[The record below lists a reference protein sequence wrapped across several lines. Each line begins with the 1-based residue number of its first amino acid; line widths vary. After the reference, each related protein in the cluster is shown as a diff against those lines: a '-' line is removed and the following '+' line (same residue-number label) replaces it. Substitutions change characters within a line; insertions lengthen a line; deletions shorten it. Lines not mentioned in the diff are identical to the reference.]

1 MTGTQRIGRLGDKV
15 CIVTGGG
22 SGLGRDAA
30 QLFASEGAIVIAA
43 DVNAARSE
51 ETAALITAAGGQCV
65 AATANVA
72 TEAEVASLCDR
83 AIAEFGRLDVMMANA
98 GIVSA
103 TSTTPFDEITE
114 DEWQRVIG
122 VNLTGT
128 FLTLKHAVRVMK
140 PRRAGSIVVTSS
152 LAALV
157 AWPSVAPYVAS
168 KGGVNA
174 LVRAAALDVG
184 GYGIRVNAI
193 CPSQG
198 MSANFMMAAD
208 APVLGKSYAEV
219 APSWDPMATAM
230 PLKLDRPP
238 SLRDNAYAALFLAS
252 DDSAYMSGVSM
263 PTCDG
268 GQLARVANSMNPLPA
283 L

>member
-1 MTGTQRIGRLGDKV
+1 MRLDGKV
-15 CIVTGGG
+15 CIITGGG

-30 QLFASEGAIVIAA
+30 QLFASEGAIVIAS
-43 DVNAARSE
+43 DVSAARAA
-51 ETAALITAAGGQCV
+51 ETAALVAADGGRCV
-65 AATANVA
+65 AATANIA
-72 TEAEVASLCDR
+72 TEAEVASICDR
-83 AIAEFGRLDVMMANA
+83 AVEEFGRLDVMMANA
-98 GIVSA
+98 GIVAA
-103 TSTTPFDEITE
+103 TNSTPFDEITE
-114 DEWQRVIG
+114 DEWQRVLG

-128 FLTLKHAVRVMK
+128 FLSLKHAVRVMK
-140 PRRAGSIVVTSS
+140 PRRTGSIVVTSS
-152 LAALV
+152 MAALV

-184 GYGIRVNAI
+184 AYGIRVNAI

-198 MSANFMMAAD
+198 MSANFLLPTD
-208 APVLGKSYAEV
+208 APVLGKSYSEV
-219 APSWDPMATAM
+219 ASAWDSAASPM

-252 DDSAYMSGVSM
+252 DESAYMSGVSM

-268 GQLARVANSMNPLPA
+268 GQLARVANSMSPLPA
-283 L
+283 A

>member
-103 TSTTPFDEITE
+103 TSTTPFNEITE

-168 KGGVNA
+168 K
-174 LVRAAALDVG
+174 
-184 GYGIRVNAI
+184 
-193 CPSQG
+193 
-198 MSANFMMAAD
+198 
-208 APVLGKSYAEV
+208 AE
-219 APSWDPMATAM
+219 
-230 PLKLDRPP
+230 
-238 SLRDNAYAALFLAS
+238 
-252 DDSAYMSGVSM
+252 
-263 PTCDG
+263 
-268 GQLARVANSMNPLPA
+268 
-283 L
+283 